1 MICHPREQSAAQ
13 IGAAIGASRA
23 TTNMRVLLGAGLV
36 GKRTGRGERTTYFGM
51 EDDAWQRVIRQRIAA
66 LSSFRQIADDGLRL
80 LGPDAERSARLRD
93 AERAFTWMAA
103 VFGEASGPEDA

>member
-23 TTNMRVLLGAGLV
+23 TTNMRVLRALV
-36 GKRTGRGERTTYFGM
+36 GKRTGRGERTTYFRM